1 MKSKSKRESYW
12 RMFGKEYRKMFVKGV
27 GAARSAR
34 QFTRKQC
41 NKSMRQHGKNVIND
55 ALMDE
60 LF

>member
-41 NKSMRQHGKNVIND
+41 NKAMRQHGKDVIND

>member
-1 MKSKSKRESYW
+1 MKAKSKRESYW

-41 NKSMRQHGKNVIND
+41 NKAMRQHGKDVIND

>member
-1 MKSKSKRESYW
+1 MKAKSKRESYW
-12 RMFGKEYRKMFVKGV
+12 RMFGKEYRKIFVKGV

-41 NKSMRQHGKNVIND
+41 NKAVRQHGKDIIND

-60 LF
+60 CY

>member
-1 MKSKSKRESYW
+1 MKAKSKRESYW
-12 RMFGKEYRKMFVKGV
+12 RMFGKEYRKIFVKGV

-41 NKSMRQHGKNVIND
+41 NKAVRQHGKDIIND